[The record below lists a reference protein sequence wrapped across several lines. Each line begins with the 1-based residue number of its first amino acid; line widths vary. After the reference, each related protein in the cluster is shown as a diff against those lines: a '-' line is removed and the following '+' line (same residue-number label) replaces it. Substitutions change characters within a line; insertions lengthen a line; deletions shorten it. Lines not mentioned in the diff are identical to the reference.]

1 MFLIVLPSGAMVT
14 AFLAVAHHRGWSP
27 GCGRVECRTRPD
39 EVLLP
44 LIASVA
50 LVGILWLGCGIVLEV
65 LAGMPGAI
73 GGGAE
78 RAATV
83 LTPRQVRAVIAT
95 LLGIGITAGLATG
108 ASAVGSAPPPHTAPS
123 PASRPMTPDPGVS
136 SLPDPGVPSI
146 PTVRP
151 QPDVRVLSPVPRDD
165 PADRDSPHEVV
176 VHRGDSLWAIAAR
189 HLGTEA
195 SDAEIAEAWP
205 DWYAANRHVIGSD
218 PTSSCRGRSCVRP
231 RGSAHEWRI
240 LARDTAEPAPATAD
254 LTRGGGAPV
263 TARPTAT

>member
-1 MFLIVLPSGAMVT
+1 
-14 AFLAVAHHRGWSP
+14 
-27 GCGRVECRTRPD
+27 
-39 EVLLP
+39 
-44 LIASVA
+44 
-50 LVGILWLGCGIVLEV
+50 LGCGIVLEV
-65 LAGMPGAI
+65 LAGMPGTI
-73 GGGAE
+73 GGWAE

-108 ASAVGSAPPPHTAPS
+108 ASAVGSAPLPLTAPS
-123 PASRPMTPDPGVS
+123 PVPAQTPDPEVS
-136 SLPDPGVPSI
+136 SLPDPGWVPSI

-189 HLGTEA
+189 HLGTAA

-218 PTSSCRGRSCVRP
+218 PDLLLPGQVLRAPERV
-231 RGSAHEWRI
+231 GS
-240 LARDTAEPAPATAD
+240 
-254 LTRGGGAPV
+254 
-263 TARPTAT
+263 

>member
-1 MFLIVLPSGAMVT
+1 MLLLAAATGAVVT
-14 AFLAVAHHRGWSP
+14 AVWLWHTIADGLRLWTSGLP
-27 GCGRVECRTRPD
+27 TRPD

-44 LIASVA
+44 LIASGA
-50 LVGILWLGCGIVLEV
+50 LVGILWLGCGVVLEV
-65 LAGMPGAI
+65 LTGMPGTI
-73 GGGAE
+73 GGWAE

-108 ASAVGSAPPPHTAPS
+108 ASAVGSAPLPLTAPS
-123 PASRPMTPDPGVS
+123 PVPAQTPDPEVS
-136 SLPDPGVPSI
+136 SLPDPGWVPPA

-189 HLGTEA
+189 HLGTTA

-205 DWYAANRHVIGSD
+205 AWYAANRHVIGSD
-218 PTSSCRGRSCVRP
+218 PDLLLPGQVLRAPERV
-231 RGSAHEWRI
+231 GS
-240 LARDTAEPAPATAD
+240 
-254 LTRGGGAPV
+254 
-263 TARPTAT
+263 